1 MPSVCLLSVSLAASC
16 TPALAAQLNDLTLR
30 EMGYNSTGV
39 SKARV
44 SLHKDFSFGGDW
56 EDALHHFDS
65 AVASAWLEV
74 EAKHAWPGCGS
85 L

>member
-1 MPSVCLLSVSLAASC
+1 MPSGCLFSVSLAASC
-16 TPALAAQLNDLTLR
+16 TPALAAKLNDLILS
-30 EMGYNSTGV
+30 EMDYNSTGL

-44 SLHKDFSFGGDW
+44 SLHEGFSFGGDW
-56 EDALHHFDS
+56 EDPLRHLDS

-74 EAKHAWPGCGS
+74 EAKHGWPGCGS